1 MSAEIQVPD
10 GPEACGPTC
19 AIQLLGVEVQDATR
33 ETEVTLPN
41 RPALSCFGCGGP
53 ARSPSIGPLAPRP
66 VHVTAVE
73 QGDLRRP
80 VLKAVGGEASWTTSV
95 STRQPTVRHRLLARR
110 RDVVVNTLELQVA
123 KGAPAAAGHGAIHR
137 HRRVHRTSPRR
148 PATGGGRSCST
159 TMTRAA
165 HRLVERRGGRL
176 IKSTGDGIL
185 AVCDTLGSNGIIDR
199 EEADHGRQAGCTG
212 APSLR

>member
-1 MSAEIQVPD
+1 M
-10 GPEACGPTC
+10 G
-19 AIQLLGVEVQDATR
+19 L
-33 ETEVTLPN
+33 
-41 RPALSCFGCGGP
+41 RPVGRLRDPAPRRGGP
-53 ARSPSIGPLAPRP
+53 GRHQGDRSNAAQPAGAVLLRFRGASQVTIHRPTRTAASPR
-66 VHVTAVE
+66 TAVE

-80 VLKAVGGEASWTTSV
+80 VLKAVGGEASWKTSV
-95 STRQPTVRHRLLARR
+95 STRKPTVRHRLLARR
-110 RDVVVNTLELQVA
+110 PRRRGQHPGA
-123 KGAPAAAGHGAIHR
+123 PGCQGAPAAAGHGAVHR

-165 HRLVERRGGRL
+165 HRLVERQGGRL

-199 EEADHGRQAGCTG
+199 EEAGHGRKAGGTG
-212 APSLR
+212 APGLR

>member
-41 RPALSCFGCGGP
+41 RPALSCFGSGGP

-80 VLKAVGGEASWTTSV
+80 VLKAVGGEASWKTSDFDQTADRYDIDFSRGV
-95 STRQPTVRHRLLARR
+95 

-123 KGAPAAAGHGAIHR
+123 RGPQRLLATVLFTDIVGSTEQAPGDRRWQELLDHHDQGSPPAG
-137 HRRVHRTSPRR
+137 
-148 PATGGGRSCST
+148 
-159 TMTRAA
+159 RAA
-165 HRLVERRGGRL
+165 GGRL

-185 AVCDTLGSNGIIDR
+185 AVSDTLWSNGIIDR

-212 APSLR
+212 TPGLR

>member
-19 AIQLLGVEVQDATR
+19 AIQLLGVEVQDATK

-41 RPALSCFGCGGP
+41 RPALSCFGSGGP
-53 ARSPSIGPLAPRP
+53 ARSPSIGPLALRP

-80 VLKAVGGEASWTTSV
+80 VLKAVGGEASWKTSV

-110 RDVVVNTLELQVA
+110 PRRRGQHP
-123 KGAPAAAGHGAIHR
+123 GAPGCQGAQR
-137 HRRVHRTSPRR
+137 LL
-148 PATGGGRSCST
+148 ATVLFTDIVGSTERAPGGRRWQELLDHHDQGSPP
-159 TMTRAA
+159 
-165 HRLVERRGGRL
+165 LVERQGGRL